1 MVRSWLRGAI
11 DFEALQLRIHPAVS
25 RINMLAVKMLATFV
39 AFDLL
44 PLDEADLLKVP
55 YGERRAQLVAALA
68 GARDRRSTSRRS
80 PQMWPSPSTG
90 STSSRALGWTG

>member
-1 MVRSWLRGAI
+1 VSWMVRSWLRGAI

-68 GARDRRSTSRRS
+68 A
-80 PQMWPSPSTG
+80 
-90 STSSRALGWTG
+90 